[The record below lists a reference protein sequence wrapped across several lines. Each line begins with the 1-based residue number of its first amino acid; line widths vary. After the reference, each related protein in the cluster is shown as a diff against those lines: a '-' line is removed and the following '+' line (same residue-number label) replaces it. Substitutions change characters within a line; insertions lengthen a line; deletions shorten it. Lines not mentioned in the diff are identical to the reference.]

1 VIFVFN
7 LKVHVAAMSVGNN
20 FAQNVI
26 KRGGVVSQGVVT
38 VPTKLFGFVA
48 KTVYLQ
54 RTCVN
59 FLQGILNNLPEKD
72 ILTSDIHMIILG
84 VSIVIEKFPVLVSL
98 ISKIM
103 IKCVKKNFGNKNNW
117 NEMINVISTPDI
129 YKAVLRETFSDDMY
143 TFNRLYV
150 VTSFTEQ
157 VCRKYP
163 EISLEVQN
171 IFLDFIRCIE

>member
-1 VIFVFN
+1 
-7 LKVHVAAMSVGNN
+7 MSVGNN

-59 FLQGILNNLPEKD
+59 FLQGISEKD

-103 IKCVKKNFGNKNNW
+103 IKCVKIFFGNKNNW
-117 NEMINVISTPDI
+117 NEMINVISSPDI

>member
-1 VIFVFN
+1 
-7 LKVHVAAMSVGNN
+7 MSVGNN
-20 FAQNVI
+20 FAQTVTE
-26 KRGGVVSQGVVT
+26 RGGVVSQSVVT
-38 VPTKLFGFVA
+38 VPTKFCGFVA

-59 FLQGILNNLPEKD
+59 FLHGILNNLPEKD
-72 ILTSDIHMIILG
+72 VLTSENRMIILG

-98 ISKIM
+98 ISEIM
-103 IKCVKKNFGNKNNW
+103 IKFVKKNFGIKKNW
-117 NEMINVISTPDI
+117 NQLIILTNTPDV
-129 YKAVLRETFSDDMY
+129 YKAVLRETFSDDIY

-150 VTSFTEQ
+150 VTSFTEK

-171 IFLDFIRCIE
+171 IFLEFIRCIE